1 MNTKVNL
8 KESNI
13 WAIHDAF
20 KLNQDNRI
28 TGVKLQALYKLIQS
42 KGDKIDLAKDTQ
54 FINVNKSE
62 LQGVKVLEYDE
73 GQYIGMI
80 HTPINNNNFFPC
92 KLKKITLTKL

>member
-1 MNTKVNL
+1 MLVNI
-8 KESNI
+8 KQSNQF
-13 WAIHDAF
+13 AIHDAF
-20 KLNQDNRI
+20 MLANDKRI
-28 TGVKLQALYKLIQS
+28 TGDKLIALYKLIQS
-42 KGDKIDLAKDTQ
+42 NGDKIDLAKDTQ